1 MTPVEVE
8 DWTKEAKSFTP
19 QMTATLTVPVPEAL
33 ALVSHAL
40 TAAGFKVKDATDAG
54 FRASWLDKWGLLG
67 LATITDV
74 DLKRTRLAVT
84 AAPAAAGTTL
94 TIAVEKG
101 GEHRTGRRHGREALT
116 AAFQDAQRR
125 GVEVETTPWVKR

>member
-1 MTPVEVE
+1 MTPVEVA
-8 DWTKEAKSFTP
+8 DWTKEGQSFTP
-19 QMTATLTVPVPEAL
+19 QMTATLTVPVPDAL

-40 TAAGFKVKDATDAG
+40 TTQGFKVKDATAAG
-54 FRASWLDKWGLLG
+54 FRASWIDKWGLLG

-84 AAPAAAGTTL
+84 AAPAAGGTTL
-94 TIAVEKG
+94 TITVEKG
-101 GEHRTGRRHGREALT
+101 GEHRAGRRKGRDALT

-125 GVEVETTPWVKR
+125 GVEVTTTPWAKR